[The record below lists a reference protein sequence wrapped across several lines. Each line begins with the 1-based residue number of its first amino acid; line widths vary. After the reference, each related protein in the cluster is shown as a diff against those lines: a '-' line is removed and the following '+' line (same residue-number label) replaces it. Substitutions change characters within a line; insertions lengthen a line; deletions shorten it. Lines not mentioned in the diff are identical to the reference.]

1 MHHIKSYTLTEA
13 KKKLEHYCTYQE
25 RCHQEVSQ
33 KLKHMRMIPEAID
46 HIMAHLIQQNYLNE
60 ERFARSFAR
69 GKFSI
74 KKWGKNRIINELK
87 HRQISTYNIKIA
99 LREIDETEYRNV
111 FDELAINKFSQI
123 QESDPQKKKRK
134 LADYL
139 RYRGWESDLVYAKLR
154 ELF

>member
-1 MHHIKSYTLTEA
+1 
-13 KKKLEHYCTYQE
+13 
-25 RCHQEVSQ
+25 
-33 KLKHMRMIPEAID
+33 MIPEAID